1 MGNLKQGSHV
11 LDVGSGSGYLAACF
25 AALVKP
31 HQGKVYG
38 IEHIPQL
45 VDRSISNVMKDNAP
59 FIQEGF
65 LELKAGD
72 GYQGYPSAAPF
83 DAIHVGAAA
92 PTIPNALI
100 TQLALGGRLVI
111 PVGPAG
117 GDQSLMVIDK
127 VPDVSSPNG
136 WALREESVE
145 GVRYVPLTSVEGQLK
160 GR

>member
-65 LELKAGD
+65 LELKGKHPFLPLLIVLAGD

-100 TQLALGGRLVI
+100 TQLALGG
-111 PVGPAG
+111 
-117 GDQSLMVIDK
+117 K
-127 VPDVSSPNG
+127 
-136 WALREESVE
+136 
-145 GVRYVPLTSVEGQLK
+145 T
-160 GR
+160 